1 MHRTVAEKIPEI
13 AEICRTHRVK
23 TLGLFGSATGE
34 GFDPAKSD
42 LDFVV
47 EFEVMSPGDHA
58 DAYLDLARDLEALFA
73 RPVDLVEMAPIKNP
87 YFREAVEESRIPVY
101 AAP

>member
-1 MHRTVAEKIPEI
+1 MHRIIAENMPEI
-13 AEICRTHRVK
+13 VEICRRHRVK
-23 TLGLFGSATGE
+23 TLELFGSATGE
-34 GFDPAKSD
+34 RFDPATSD

-47 EFEVMSPGDHA
+47 AFEAMPPADHA

-87 YFREAVEESRIPVY
+87 YFRKAVEESRVPVY

>member
-1 MHRTVAEKIPEI
+1 MHRAVAENMQEI
-13 AEICRTHRVK
+13 ADICRSHRVK
-23 TLGLFGSATGE
+23 TLELFGSATGE
-34 GFDPAKSD
+34 RFDPATSD

-47 EFEVMSPGDHA
+47 EFEDMSPAEHA
-58 DAYLDLARDLEALFA
+58 DAYLDLARDLEALFS

-87 YFREAVEESRIPVY
+87 YFRKAVEESRVPVY

>member
-1 MHRTVAEKIPEI
+1 MHRIITEKIPDIVEV
-13 AEICRTHRVK
+13 CRRHRVK
-23 TLGLFGSATGE
+23 TLELFGSAASE
-34 GFDPAKSD
+34 RFDPATSD

-47 EFEVMSPGDHA
+47 AFESMPPSDHA
-58 DAYLDLARDLEALFA
+58 DAYLDLAQDLEALFA

-87 YFREAVEESRIPVY
+87 YFRKAVEESRVPVY

>member
-13 AEICRTHRVK
+13 TEICRTHRVK
-23 TLGLFGSATGE
+23 TLELFGSAAGE
-34 GFDPAKSD
+34 GFDPATSD

-47 EFEVMSPGDHA
+47 EFEAMSPAEHA
-58 DAYLDLARDLEALFA
+58 DIYLDLARDLEALFA

-87 YFREAVEESRIPVY
+87 YFRKAVEESRVPVY

>member
-1 MHRTVAEKIPEI
+1 MHRIVAEKIPEI
-13 AEICRTHRVK
+13 TEICRTHRVK
-23 TLGLFGSATGE
+23 TLELFGSAAGE
-34 GFDPAKSD
+34 GFDPGTSD

-47 EFEVMSPGDHA
+47 EFEAMALAEHA

-73 RPVDLVEMAPIKNP
+73 RPVDVVEMAPIKNP
-87 YFREAVEESRIPVY
+87 YFRKAVEESRVPLY